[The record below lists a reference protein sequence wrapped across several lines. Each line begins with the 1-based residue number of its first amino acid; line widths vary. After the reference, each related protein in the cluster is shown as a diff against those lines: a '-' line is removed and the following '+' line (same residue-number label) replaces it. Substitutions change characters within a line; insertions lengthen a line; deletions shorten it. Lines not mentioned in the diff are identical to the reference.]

1 MHRGYQP
8 PSSSA
13 ADVPVLIDLIIQ
25 GPLYEDLMNPACR
38 LTLVGEEFNGVPC
51 WRGMNRLNS
60 SNPLRHGKVVWL
72 YRDTRGVW
80 QITVG
85 AADAVPPVG
94 WPDAMLKNSKVT
106 PIYTQPL
113 KLIYPNSTLATLA
126 SLAQQW
132 AYWSATPTRHRG
144 ARAAHAGT
152 VLGRPHVLAAVGVLA
167 REHAADDAG
176 PALPPGR
183 CRRRQWRG

>member
-60 SNPLRHGKVVWL
+60 SNLKRHGKVVWL
-72 YRDTRGVW
+72 YRDTRKVW
-80 QITVG
+80 QITVT
-85 AADAVPPVG
+85 AADEVPPVS
-94 WPDAMLKNSKVT
+94 WPDAMLKNRKVT

-113 KLIYPNSTLATLA
+113 KLIYPNSTLA
-126 SLAQQW
+126 SLAQQK
-132 AYWSATPTRHRG
+132 AAELEACAFCMQSKALRRPTFLPCRHSISWGRIG
-144 ARAAHAGT
+144 GVPMPSRA
-152 VLGRPHVLAAVGVLA
+152 LSP
-167 REHAADDAG
+167 
-176 PALPPGR
+176 
-183 CRRRQWRG
+183 

>member
-106 PIYTQPL
+106 PIYTQSL
-113 KLIYPNSTLATLA
+113 KLIYPNSTLATLATLA

-132 AYWSATPTRHRG
+132 AYWSATRTRPSRCTRCPRRNSPGSPTTRTTGGGSSRT
-144 ARAAHAGT
+144 R
-152 VLGRPHVLAAVGVLA
+152 
-167 REHAADDAG
+167 
-176 PALPPGR
+176 
-183 CRRRQWRG
+183 